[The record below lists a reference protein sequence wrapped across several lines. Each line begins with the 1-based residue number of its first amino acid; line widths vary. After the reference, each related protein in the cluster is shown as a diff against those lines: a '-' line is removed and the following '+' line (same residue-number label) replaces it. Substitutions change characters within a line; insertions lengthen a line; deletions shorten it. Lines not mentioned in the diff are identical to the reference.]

1 MPVDNNKHQRI
12 DDVSTDQNHPS
23 SCSQSSDHPSKD
35 VSPERKARRWWVLYR
50 GWSGEGEQQRG
61 WFSIY
66 YEFENIELLSTT
78 RFSARQH

>member
-35 VSPERKARRWWVLYR
+35 VSPERSVREKCRPSLRLFLETPYDK
-50 GWSGEGEQQRG
+50 
-61 WFSIY
+61 
-66 YEFENIELLSTT
+66 
-78 RFSARQH
+78 

>member
-35 VSPERKARRWWVLYR
+35 VSPERKAR
-50 GWSGEGEQQRG
+50 
-61 WFSIY
+61 
-66 YEFENIELLSTT
+66 T
-78 RFSARQH
+78 